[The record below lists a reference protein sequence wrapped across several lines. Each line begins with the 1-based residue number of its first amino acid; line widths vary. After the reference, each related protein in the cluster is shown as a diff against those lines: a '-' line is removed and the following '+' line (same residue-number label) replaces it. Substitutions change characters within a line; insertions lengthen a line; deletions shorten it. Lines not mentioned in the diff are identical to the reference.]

1 MVNDKKCVE
10 RIKLR
15 QIGLELPVQ
24 IWEDG
29 IKVSGK
35 ERTYDDGRF
44 CR

>member
-1 MVNDKKCVE
+1 MVNDKRRVE

-15 QIGLELPVQ
+15 QIGMKLPVQ
-24 IWEDG
+24 IREDG
-29 IKVSGK
+29 IKLSGK

>member
-10 RIKLR
+10 RITLR
-15 QIGLELPVQ
+15 QTGLELPDQ

-29 IKVSGK
+29 IKLSGK